1 MPENGLAHDL
11 NRGSGP
17 GGRGSRMSI
26 ERPVGGSLDST
37 LNVLRHQIAFRQYR
51 QPHDHLPA
59 DGRRSDNL
67 RSHRL

>member
-51 QPHDHLPA
+51 
-59 DGRRSDNL
+59 
-67 RSHRL
+67 